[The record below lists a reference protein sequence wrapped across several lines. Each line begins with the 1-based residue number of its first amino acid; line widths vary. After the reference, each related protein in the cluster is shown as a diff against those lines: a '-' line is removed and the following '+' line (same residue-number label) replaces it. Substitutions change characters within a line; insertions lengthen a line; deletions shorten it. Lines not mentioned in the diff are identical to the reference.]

1 MQTHRVFNGV
11 PHCRGKKWRPI
22 MRPVMATVADYSIL
36 ITIIKGWLVAS
47 SVHLE
52 GASEWCFPSTFCRLL
67 TARPVFLQR
76 AHRSRALSLCAP
88 IVHTGDF
95 ARHHFQ
101 PNSAPHFYHGPPD
114 HAYPRSSFRLE
125 STGIERCYNFFAR
138 NIINSTFRS
147 KDLIYLFITHRW
159 NQRYTFNPD
168 RPLWIKNSGCKIYA
182 SIEY

>member
-22 MRPVMATVADYSIL
+22 MRPVMATVAHYSIL

-47 SVHLE
+47 SVHLR

-76 AHRSRALSLCAP
+76 AHRSRALCPCTP

-101 PNSAPHFYHGPPD
+101 PNSGPLIFITGPLTT
-114 HAYPRSSFRLE
+114 YPRSSFRLE
-125 STGIERCYNFFAR
+125 STLLQFFLLGILSISFEGF
-138 NIINSTFRS
+138 NSF
-147 KDLIYLFITHRW
+147 IYSRW
-159 NQRYTFNPD
+159 NQR
-168 RPLWIKNSGCKIYA
+168 
-182 SIEY
+182 